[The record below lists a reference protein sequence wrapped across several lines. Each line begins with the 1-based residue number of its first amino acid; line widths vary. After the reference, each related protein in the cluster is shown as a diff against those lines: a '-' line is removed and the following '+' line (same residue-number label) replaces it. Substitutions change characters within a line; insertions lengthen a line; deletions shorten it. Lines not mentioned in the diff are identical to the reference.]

1 MFSLLLSFSSS
12 SPALHKT
19 YLLTGPLLSSST
31 LARTQLTAERLKA
44 QEDEKS
50 LAKLSA
56 TQKIRVVELDEVS
69 DGERNSEDG
78 DMDDVGM
85 GKSRTLQGSYL

>member
-1 MFSLLLSFSSS
+1 V
-12 SPALHKT
+12 HKT
-19 YLLTGPLLSSST
+19 YLLTGPLLSSAAI
-31 LARTQLTAERLKA
+31 ARTQLTAERLKA

-78 DMDDVGM
+78 DVGDDGM
-85 GKSRTLQGSYL
+85 GMYLVTCSTL